1 VGTGFYRKSNPDQGQ
16 MFRARRQ
23 VASFGSL
30 GEIRLQSEHNSP
42 HQVFSMIDPD
52 VLMKRAIEACKR
64 GIAAGQ
70 SPFGCA
76 IALGDRVVA
85 ESHNT
90 VVLTTDITAHAEVNA
105 LREGCREVND
115 IFLTDAV
122 VATTCEPCPMCMAAL
137 HWARVGTVYYG
148 ATIADAKNT
157 GFNELRLPAAEL
169 LRIGGS
175 NVRLIGD
182 LLVEECRELFAQWN
196 SNPDRLAY

>member
-1 VGTGFYRKSNPDQGQ
+1 
-16 MFRARRQ
+16 ME
-23 VASFGSL
+23 L
-30 GEIRLQSEHNSP
+30 
-42 HQVFSMIDPD
+42 
-52 VLMKRAIEACKR
+52 AIEACKR

-105 LREGCREVND
+105 IRAGCRKVND

-148 ATIADAKNT
+148 AMIADADDS
-157 GFNELRLPAAEL
+157 GFNELQLPAAEL

-175 NVRLIGD
+175 NVKLVGD
-182 LLVEECRELFAQWN
+182 LLVDECRELFRLWKN
-196 SNPDRLAY
+196 NPARKAY